1 MTHSG
6 ACQQYIEEEIKERL
20 EVGKTADTIDK
31 ELRAEIQKLFEI
43 EIRPGTIKK
52 RVQRWVKKK
61 EEGTN
66 VPSANPVPVGST
78 CTENPVKQE
87 KQEVGD
93 KAAKPTPGRPKKYQP
108 PKAVAPPPKA
118 PREPAPVC
126 ISFVAGQGKRIV
138 EQLNLWGQD
147 DPGFMA
153 ECLEILNWFKGQ
165 PKLRELL
172 IANCPVCGNKRAEEE
187 APPEVAPELTHHTQ
201 ETQRAEAVQ
210 N

>member
-6 ACQQYIEEEIKERL
+6 ACQTYIEQEIEERWTA
-20 EVGKTADTIDK
+20 GKKPDTIDK

-52 RVQRWVKKK
+52 RVQRWVKKR

-66 VPSANPVPVGST
+66 VPIANPVPVGST
-78 CTENPVKQE
+78 CTEVE
-87 KQEVGD
+87 D
-93 KAAKPTPGRPKKYQP
+93 KAAKPAPGRPKKHQP
-108 PKAVAPPPKA
+108 PKAEAPPPKA
-118 PREPAPVC
+118 QREPAPVC

-187 APPEVAPELTHHTQ
+187 APPEVAPELSHLTQ

>member
-1 MTHSG
+1 MKGEIKMTHSG
-6 ACQQYIEEEIKERL
+6 ACQTYIEQEIEERWTA
-20 EVGKTADTIDK
+20 GKKPDTIDK

-52 RVQRWVKKK
+52 RVQRWVKRK
-61 EEGTN
+61 EEGTF
-66 VPSANPVPVGST
+66 VPTANPVPVGSP
-78 CTENPVKQE
+78 CTEVE
-87 KQEVGD
+87 D
-93 KAAKPTPGRPKKYQP
+93 KAAKPAPGRPKKHQP
-108 PKAVAPPPKA
+108 PKAEAPPPKA

-126 ISFVAGQGKRIV
+126 ITLLSGQGKRIV
-138 EQLNLWGQD
+138 DQLNLWGQD

-187 APPEVAPELTHHTQ
+187 APPEVAPELSHLTQ

>member
-6 ACQQYIEEEIKERL
+6 ACQTYIEQEIEERWTA
-20 EVGKTADTIDK
+20 GKKPDTIDK

-52 RVQRWVKKK
+52 RVQRMIEKQKA
-61 EEGTN
+61 GTN
-66 VPSANPVPVGST
+66 VPSATTAANP
-78 CTENPVKQE
+78 TENPVKQE
-87 KQEVGD
+87 KQEVED
-93 KAAKPTPGRPKKYQP
+93 KAAKPGPGRPKKHQP
-108 PKAVAPPPKA
+108 PKAEAPPPKA

-138 EQLNLWGQD
+138 EQLNLWGQGD
-147 DPGFMA
+147 SGFLA
-153 ECLEILNWFKGQ
+153 ECQVVLNWFKGR
-165 PKLRELL
+165 PELRELL

-187 APPEVAPELTHHTQ
+187 APPEVAPELSHLTQ